1 MYRLSFSKRR
11 FAFSAKKTIVW
22 FVSGAL
28 LASCGG
34 APSPESAPGYKT
46 LTVALSD
53 QTLLTEYSA
62 RLAGRQVV
70 EVRPQVSGYIT
81 QICIEEGDRVR
92 RGQTLFVIEQDEY
105 QAAYDEAVANVKS
118 AAAQVGTAQLTLES
132 TQALY
137 DAGVVQDYDLKQ
149 AQLDLQTAEAALLQA
164 QAQEALQAHD
174 LQHTVVKSPVDGV
187 AGMINFRVGALVSSS
202 SDNPLVTVADD
213 SQIYAY
219 FSLSDSQ
226 LLDMIAPY
234 GSLEQL
240 IECMP
245 PVSLRLSNGQLY
257 PATGRIAAV
266 SGIVSAGTGAVS
278 LRADF
283 PGDASL
289 LRDGGSGSVIIPHV
303 KEGCIVIPQT
313 ATYDLQGRIF
323 VYKVIDGKATSAPV
337 SVYRL
342 NDGSDYVVEEGLSA
356 GEIIVA
362 EGAGLVNE
370 GAVITPDSAGER

>member
-1 MYRLSFSKRR
+1 MHHEKFIRDMH
-11 FAFSAKKTIVW
+11 KKTIGW
-22 FVSGAL
+22 LVSGAL
-28 LASCGG
+28 LASCSGS
-34 APSPESAPGYKT
+34 PSAESTPGYKT

-70 EVRPQVSGYIT
+70 EVRPQVSGYLT

-92 RGQTLFVIEQDEY
+92 KGQTLFVIEQDGY
-105 QAAYDEAVANVKS
+105 QASYDEAVATVKS
-118 AAAQVGTAQLTLES
+118 AVAQVGTAQLALES

-137 DAGVVQDYDLKQ
+137 DAGVVQDYDLKM
-149 AQLDLQTAEAALLQA
+149 AQLSLQTAEAALLQA
-164 QAQEALQAHD
+164 QAQEASQADD

-202 SDNPLVTVADD
+202 SDDPLVTVADD

-219 FSLSDSQ
+219 FSLSESQ

-234 GSLEQL
+234 GSLDQL
-240 IECMP
+240 IEHMP

-266 SGIVSAGTGAVS
+266 SGIVSAGTGAVT

-283 PGDASL
+283 PGDAGL
-289 LRDGGSGSVIIPHV
+289 LRDGGSGSVIIPHA
-303 KEGCIVIPQT
+303 KEGCIVIPQA
-313 ATYDLQGRIF
+313 ATYDLQGRVF
-323 VYKVIDGKATSAPV
+323 VYKVIGGKASSAPV

-342 NDGSDYVVEEGLSA
+342 NDGNDYVVEEGLSV
-356 GEIIVA
+356 GDTIVA
-362 EGAGLVNE
+362 EGAGLVRE
-370 GAVITPDSAGER
+370 GAIITGERAAER